1 MMTILLSYLFL
12 SFTVSG
18 VFVLVMLRRA
28 TARYHHSAEM
38 AQNDNE
44 LGASGGLR
52 MLGTTSDDPFRL
64 HQG

>member
-18 VFVLVMLRRA
+18 AFVLVMMRRA
-28 TARYHHSAEM
+28 TARSHQSAEIPE
-38 AQNDNE
+38 DETE
-44 LGASGGLR
+44 LEVSGGLR
-52 MLGTTSDDPFRL
+52 TLPAICDDPFQL